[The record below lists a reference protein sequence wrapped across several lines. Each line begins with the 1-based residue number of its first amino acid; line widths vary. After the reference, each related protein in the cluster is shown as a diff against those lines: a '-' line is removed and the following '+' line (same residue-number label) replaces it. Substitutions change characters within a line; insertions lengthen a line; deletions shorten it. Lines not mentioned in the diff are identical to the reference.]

1 MTLQISLWGVKT
13 KTKLILALLMLAAL
27 TIPVASDEVDDL
39 ILDLKYGQA
48 DVRANAACSFGT
60 IGDPRA
66 VNPLIAALKDEDETV
81 RSLAAASLGPFRL
94 RP

>member
-1 MTLQISLWGVKT
+1 MWGVKT

-27 TIPVASDEVDDL
+27 ATSAVADEVDDL

-48 DVRANAACSFGT
+48 NVRANAACSLGS

-66 VNPLIAALKDEDETV
+66 VDPLIAALKD
-81 RSLAAASLGPFRL
+81 G
-94 RP
+94 